1 MNEILWNYFK
11 SQNPLLLAKDLIR
24 ANRDKNGQVVSN
36 INNGVI
42 GLRNDIN
49 GNKIP
54 ENENSSKIVHIGEK
68 MLEFNQ

>member
-24 ANRDKNGQVVSN
+24 ANQDKNGQVVSN

-54 ENENSSKIVHIGEK
+54 ENENWSKIVHIGEK